1 LDTAYDTFYIP
12 TLGSFKEK
20 ERVKYIDM
28 RFNRSRDDIISDILE
43 VASGGGIATK
53 MGIMYKTFLSHAQMK
68 NYLTFLTQHDLI
80 EYDVG
85 AQIYKTTEKGLR
97 FLDTYGQMDDMIK
110 DGPPT
115 TTTSLSYPQEE
126 EEEVQREQGS

>member
-1 LDTAYDTFYIP
+1 
-12 TLGSFKEK
+12 
-20 ERVKYIDM
+20 M

-43 VASGGGIATK
+43 VASVGGIATK

-68 NYLTFLTQHDLI
+68 NYLTYLTQHDLI

-110 DGPPT
+110 DGPLPPPP
-115 TTTSLSYPQEE
+115 TTTSLSYPQKKKKKKCNKNK
-126 EEEVQREQGS
+126 